1 MLWKVESGTGMGL
14 RSSADVAN
22 CAFMHAVEMVGLGAL
37 CNATRQRYGIKH
49 YIRDFDNLLFVCSP
63 DFSRITALRD
73 RLMHQLA
80 PYTCTV
86 EEASHIGVTFLDL
99 SLVKDD
105 HGRISFAPFVK
116 PTCLRQVLSFSS
128 HHHPS
133 IHAAWMRSYMMN
145 IRKHSSSL
153 RSFAHAKGVIL
164 CRLRDAGVDHSFLD
178 LLDRPLATH
187 FLLTLPDV

>member
-1 MLWKVESGTGMGL
+1 MGL

-133 IHAAWMRSYMMN
+133 IHAAWMRSYISN
-145 IRKHSSSL
+145 STSFSSNSSTSSNLKSSL
-153 RSFAHAKGVIL
+153 YSR
-164 CRLRDAGVDHSFLD
+164 
-178 LLDRPLATH
+178 
-187 FLLTLPDV
+187 